1 MKLFGWSLSRSSELD
16 AVQKELT
23 SVRASMGSWLWSSIR
38 EPFTGA
44 WQKNI
49 VADKRENLLAFS
61 AVFAC
66 IAIIAEDIAKL
77 RPRVMEQDANGIWT
91 EVQRNTPFALVLR
104 KPNRYQT
111 RVQFWITWIVMR
123 LLYGNT
129 YILKERDGRGVVT
142 TMHVLDSRLVTIK
155 LSDSGE
161 VFYTINADRLSSVF
175 AEVTVPASEIIHDR
189 GLTLFHPLIGVSP
202 IFACGAAATQGIRI
216 QNNSAA
222 FFENMSRPSGQLTS
236 PTTIKDETAARLK
249 SDFEKNFSGGNIG
262 RLLVT
267 GDGLKYEPMVIPAAD
282 AQLIEQLKWTVE
294 DVARCFRV
302 PLYKINSGANPTFNN
317 ISALN
322 QDYYAQ
328 TLQHMIEAIEVLLDE
343 GLNLAN
349 VKDKVYGV
357 EFDLDG
363 LLRMD
368 PLTRMDV
375 AQRGV
380 GAGVL
385 APDEARKR
393 ENLPPVQGGATPYLQ
408 QQNYSLAALDRRDK
422 AEPVEPT
429 PGATQTPANDEEVA
443 RQFESLLMMRLA
455 TTPPV
460 TI

>member
-1 MKLFGWSLSRSSELD
+1 
-16 AVQKELT
+16 
-23 SVRASMGSWLWSSIR
+23 
-38 EPFTGA
+38 
-44 WQKNI
+44 
-49 VADKRENLLAFS
+49 
-61 AVFAC
+61 
-66 IAIIAEDIAKL
+66 
-77 RPRVMEQDANGIWT
+77 
-91 EVQRNTPFALVLR
+91 
-104 KPNRYQT
+104 
-111 RVQFWITWIVMR
+111 
-123 LLYGNT
+123 
-129 YILKERDGRGVVT
+129 
-142 TMHVLDSRLVTIK
+142 
-155 LSDSGE
+155 
-161 VFYTINADRLSSVF
+161 
-175 AEVTVPASEIIHDR
+175 
-189 GLTLFHPLIGVSP
+189 
-202 IFACGAAATQGIRI
+202 
-216 QNNSAA
+216 
-222 FFENMSRPSGQLTS
+222 
-236 PTTIKDETAARLK
+236 
-249 SDFEKNFSGGNIG
+249 
-262 RLLVT
+262 
-267 GDGLKYEPMVIPAAD
+267 MVIPAAD

-294 DVARCFRV
+294 DVARCFRI

-328 TLQHMIEAIEVLLDE
+328 TLQHMIEGIEVLLDE

-422 AEPVEPT
+422 AEPVEPPT
-429 PGATQTPANDEEVA
+429 AAPTPAPTQEPADPQTSAEEVA
-443 RQFESLLMMRLA
+443 RQFESLLMIRLA
-455 TTPPV
+455 TSPPV

>member
-1 MKLFGWSLSRSSELD
+1 MRLFGFEITR
-16 AVQKELT
+16 QKEMS
-23 SVRASMGSWLWSSIR
+23 SVHANQGGWLWGAIR

-44 WQKNI
+44 WQKNV

-66 IAIIAEDIAKL
+66 IAIIAEDISKL
-77 RPRVMEQDANGIWT
+77 RPRVMEQLSSGIWE
-91 EVQRNTPFALVLR
+91 EVQRNTPFAAVLR
-104 KPNRYQT
+104 KPNPYQT
-111 RVQFWITWIVMR
+111 RVQFFVAWVTMR
-123 LLYGNT
+123 LLYGNV
-129 YILKERDGRGVVT
+129 YVLKERDARGIVT
-142 TMHVLDSRLVTIK
+142 ALHVLDSRLVTVM
-155 LSDSGE
+155 LSDMGD
-161 VFYTINADRLSSVF
+161 VFYRVNADRLSAVF
-175 AEVTVPASEIIHDR
+175 QEITVPASEIIHDR

-216 QNNSAA
+216 QNNSAT

-236 PTTIKDETAARLK
+236 PTTIKDETAQRLK
-249 SDFEKNFSGGNIG
+249 LEFEKNFSGGQVG
-262 RLLVT
+262 RIFVS

-302 PLYKINSGANPTFNN
+302 PLYKINSGQNPTFNN

-328 TLQHMIEAIEVLLDE
+328 TLQHQIEAIEVLLDE

-349 VKDKVYGV
+349 VREKIYGV

-375 AQRGV
+375 AQKGV

-385 APDEARKR
+385 SPNEARAR
-393 ENLPPVQGGATPYLQ
+393 ENLGPVQGGTTPYLQ
-408 QQNYSLAALDRRDK
+408 QQNYSLAALDRRDS
-422 AEPVEPT
+422 AEPVAPDPTTPNEPKQ
-429 PGATQTPANDEEVA
+429 GDEDHELRA
-443 RQFESLLMMRLA
+443 FESAMLFEL
-455 TTPPV
+455 V
-460 TI
+460 TAAPAA